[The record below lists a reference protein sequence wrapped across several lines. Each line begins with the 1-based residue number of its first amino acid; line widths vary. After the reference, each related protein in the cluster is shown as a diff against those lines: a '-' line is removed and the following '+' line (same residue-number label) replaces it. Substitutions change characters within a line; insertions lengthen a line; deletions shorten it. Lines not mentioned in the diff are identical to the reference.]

1 MSVQSLKVETHH
13 RGFFVTAR
21 TITAPYLSTK
31 IVTIIEEDTGSVAK
45 LELCFQ
51 HASSPDFF
59 LPMNS
64 TVAVKEPYL
73 KIIRDGDYVVRVDH
87 PSDIAILRGDDP
99 AVAMMMEVVSKTK
112 KITPLEWKDAG
123 DKTYLNRSYSSAV
136 EWYVCYRNEV
146 I

>member
-1 MSVQSLKVETHH
+1 L
-13 RGFFVTAR
+13 
-21 TITAPYLSTK
+21 
-31 IVTIIEEDTGSVAK
+31 
-45 LELCFQ
+45 
-51 HASSPDFF
+51 
-59 LPMNS
+59 NS